1 MTPEPL
7 AGALLLAAG
16 LGTRLRPL
24 TDCLPKCLAPI
35 RGRPLLEYWLRD
47 LTQAGVDRIVV
58 NTHYRAELVET
69 YVERGPWADRVVLV
83 REEALLGTGGTLLA
97 NAARFPKGPLLVAHA
112 DNLSFFDVKA
122 FIAAHAARPAA
133 ACLTMMTFTTD
144 EPEQCGIV
152 STDDRG
158 LVDAFHEKVANPPG
172 NHANAAVYIVE
183 PEVVAFIDSLGSP
196 IVDISTEVLPHFL
209 GRMTTWHNTGY
220 HRDIGNLAAWRAAQN
235 EYPGPA
241 PVPSDDDPWSRVLDA
256 AGTRTAD
263 TISALLAYPVDSRN
277 PAEP

>member
-1 MTPEPL
+1 MTAEPI

-24 TDCLPKCLAPI
+24 TDFVPKCLAPI

-47 LTQAGVDRIVV
+47 LTQAGIDRIVV
-58 NTHYRAELVET
+58 NTHYRADLVEAF
-69 YVERGPWADRVVLV
+69 VEHGPWADRVVLV
-83 REEALLGTGGTLLA
+83 REEVLLGTGGTLLA
-97 NAARFPKGPLLVAHA
+97 NAARFPEGPLLVAHA
-112 DNLSFFDVKA
+112 DNLSFFDVEA
-122 FIAAHAARPAA
+122 FIAAHAARPAG

-152 STDDRG
+152 STDGRG

-183 PEVVAFIDSLGSP
+183 PEVVAFIDSLGSAV
-196 IVDISTEVLPHFL
+196 VDISTEVLPHFL

-220 HRDIGNLAAWRAAQN
+220 HRDIGNLAAWRSAQH
-235 EYPGPA
+235 EYPGPV
-241 PVPSDDDPWSRVLDA
+241 PVATENDPWSRILDA
-256 AGTRTAD
+256 AAPAMAEAID
-263 TISALLAYPVDSRN
+263 ALLAAQS
-277 PAEP
+277 

>member
-1 MTPEPL
+1 MTPEPI

-24 TDCLPKCLAPI
+24 TDVLPKCLAPI

-58 NTHYRAELVET
+58 NTHYRADLVET
-69 YVERGPWADRVVLV
+69 FIETGPWSDRVVLV
-83 REEALLGTGGTLLA
+83 REERLLGTGGTLRA

-122 FIAAHAARPAA
+122 FFAAHAERPAE

-152 STDDRG
+152 STDARG
-158 LVDAFHEKVANPPG
+158 LVDAFHEKVASPPG

-183 PEVVAFIDSLGSP
+183 PEVVAYIESLGRDL
-196 IVDISTEVLPHFL
+196 VDISTEVLPHFL

-220 HRDIGNLAAWRAAQN
+220 HRDIGNLPAWRTAQR
-235 EYPGPA
+235 EYPGP
-241 PVPSDDDPWSRVLDA
+241 VPIAAEDDPWLRILA
-256 AGTRTAD
+256 ALGPEGVE
-263 TISALLAYPVDSRN
+263 TIEELLAETD
-277 PAEP
+277 